1 MTVRIAVVGD
11 VHGDADALRAVV
23 DAIPDSRKI
32 ILVGDYIDTNGGAGS
47 RAVLDLVVALAQER
61 DTCPLLGNHDQALLH
76 YVQSGDI
83 RVIARIGGLGTIR
96 EYTGDVRGSVHAAFL
111 ACFPTSHRRLLESL
125 PRYWENDE
133 VFVSHAGFNP
143 ADLADRTDQFLLQ
156 GIAGASLFVDGVEG
170 PRAMSVFGHF
180 VQARPFMTGSLAC
193 IDTGC
198 GRDAGRLTCLLLPER
213 ELVYAE
219 SRHGRDLE
227 QS

>member
-23 DAIPDSRKI
+23 HAIPDSRKI
-32 ILVGDYIDTNGGAGS
+32 ILVGDYIDTNRGAGS
-47 RAVLDLVVALAQER
+47 RAVLDLLVALVQER
-61 DTCPLLGNHDQALLH
+61 DTSPLLGNHDQALLH

-111 ACFPTSHRRLLESL
+111 DCFPNSHRRLLESL
-125 PRYWENDE
+125 PRYWENND

-143 ADLADRTDQFLLQ
+143 ADHADRTDPFLLH
-156 GIAGASLFVDGVEG
+156 GIAGAALFAHGVEG
-170 PRAMSVFGHF
+170 PRATSVFGHF
-180 VQARPFMTGSLAC
+180 VQPRPFMTGSLAC

-198 GRDAGRLTCLLLPER
+198 GRDTGRLACLLLPER
-213 ELVYAE
+213 EFIYAD
-219 SRHGRDLE
+219 SKQGKSLE